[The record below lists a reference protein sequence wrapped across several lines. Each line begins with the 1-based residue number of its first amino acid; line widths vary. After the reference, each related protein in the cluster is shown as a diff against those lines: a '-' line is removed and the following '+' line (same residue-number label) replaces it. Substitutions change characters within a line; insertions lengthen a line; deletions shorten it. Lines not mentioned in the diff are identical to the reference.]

1 MNTSDVT
8 ACVVDHG
15 LFLPIALKLAEQMKH
30 VYYFSPVE
38 SMMPRLCD
46 GMVGDG
52 FDNVTRINSP
62 WEAKGKVDLFVFP
75 DIGFGHL
82 QKELRSQGYP
92 VWGHNGGDI
101 LETHRGRQL
110 MMLHTLDMDVP
121 PFEIIHG
128 MANLKS
134 FLMDAEDK
142 YIKISKWRGDWET
155 FHWRSWTEDEGALD
169 QAACHLGPIKEHVVF
184 YVFDAIDTDIE
195 DGVDTY
201 CIDGHWPTLVL
212 HGMERKDKG
221 FLCAVQELDKISKA
235 VTIVNDKFGP
245 VLGEYSYRGFFSS
258 EVRIKD
264 EFSYFIDPTCR
275 AGSPPS
281 QVMCE
286 LFDNLGDIIWAGAQ
300 GILVDPVPTAQFGVQ
315 ALLSCK
321 RDKDEWLTLDIPEEL
336 DPWVK
341 CGFATRVDDVLRI
354 APNPLGDMIGWL
366 CATGNTVEESINNLK
381 VLAKGLPCGIDCDIS
396 SLASLL
402 HEMEEAKEEGVV
414 LSKDIPEPAV
424 AMEET

>member
-1 MNTSDVT
+1 MKPASDVV
-8 ACVVDHG
+8 ACVVDHS
-15 LFLPIALKLAEQMKH
+15 LFLPIALKLAEQLKH

-38 SMMPRLCD
+38 SIMPKLAD
-46 GMVGDG
+46 GMIGDG

-62 WEAKGKVDLFVFP
+62 WEAEDSDLFVFP
-75 DIGFGHL
+75 DIGFGTL
-82 QKELRSQGYP
+82 QKHLREMGKP

-101 LETHRGRQL
+101 LETHRGRHL
-110 MMLHTLDMDVP
+110 MKLNELEMDMP
-121 PFEIIHG
+121 PFEIVKG
-128 MANLKS
+128 MANLRAYLKE
-134 FLMDAEDK
+134 AEDK

-155 FHWRSWTEDEGALD
+155 FHWRSWVEDEGALD
-169 QAACHLGPIKEHVVF
+169 QAAYHLGPAKELITF

-201 CIDGHWPTLVL
+201 CIDGQWPKLVI

-245 VLGEYSYRGFFSS
+245 VLAEYGYRGFFSS

-286 LFDNLGDIIWAGAQ
+286 LFGNLGEIIWQGAQ
-300 GILVDPVPTAQFGVQ
+300 GNCIEPEPTARFGVQ
-315 ALLSCK
+315 SLITCK
-321 RDKDEWLTLDIPEEL
+321 REKDEWVTLDIPEEL
-336 DPWVK
+336 EPWVK
-341 CGFATRVDDVLRI
+341 CGFATKIDDVMRI

-366 CATGNTVEESINNLK
+366 CATGNTVEEAINNIK
-381 VLAKGLPCGIDCDIS
+381 VLAKGLPCGVECDIS
-396 SLASLL
+396 SLATILQ
-402 HEMEEAKEEGVV
+402 EMEEAKKEDVVISEE
-414 LSKDIPEPAV
+414 IPEPAV
-424 AMEET
+424 AMEEA